1 MFLNK
6 LSKSFLYAICDILEL
21 YTCSLI
27 ENCVR
32 AFNIILTYMYYYNT
46 ITKIKHKK
54 LKVSLTDSETK
65 CDQLI
70 TCNAKN
76 CQIACN

>member
-6 LSKSFLYAICDILEL
+6 LNNSFLYVIVGILEL

-46 ITKIKHKK
+46 FTKIKHK
-54 LKVSLTDSETK
+54 
-65 CDQLI
+65 
-70 TCNAKN
+70 
-76 CQIACN
+76 

>member
-6 LSKSFLYAICDILEL
+6 LSKNFLYAIGGILEL

-32 AFNIILTYMYYYNT
+32 AFNIILTYMYYYNAF
-46 ITKIKHKK
+46 TKIKHK
-54 LKVSLTDSETK
+54 
-65 CDQLI
+65 
-70 TCNAKN
+70 
-76 CQIACN
+76 